1 MPYQPNARKDFAPM
15 TDTLMHTCSIG
26 ASLAI
31 RFFEKPPF
39 CPQKTQYRPFLG
51 VKFSITFIISNSS
64 RGPTP
69 SDRNALDTCLQLGRE
84 QFGSSSQWAFSFFP
98 DPCDSGLIT
107 RRLAN
112 SLRLFSQN
120 RLQVAKVPFVSFLEQ
135 KAVFPCNV
143 EIALK

>member
-1 MPYQPNARKDFAPM
+1 M

-69 SDRNALDTCLQLGRE
+69 SEPTLIVGFPGFRTKIWTFHEATGAFQGIYEWDSAEAAADYAKSLAIRLMKKRAVPESVDQEMIPDTSIGEYL
-84 QFGSSSQWAFSFFP
+84 SS
-98 DPCDSGLIT
+98 LI
-107 RRLAN
+107 
-112 SLRLFSQN
+112 
-120 RLQVAKVPFVSFLEQ
+120 
-135 KAVFPCNV
+135 
-143 EIALK
+143 